1 MKKVSVLIPLYN
13 KENFILETIFSVDR
27 QITKD
32 AFKIEVIIVNDCST
46 DRSLEVVKDY
56 IWKNENVEVKI
67 IENEVNLGPSA
78 SLNKALEVLSG
89 DYVALLDADDVL
101 TRYSLHS
108 RFNAL
113 EKGNEYDWLSGL
125 ELRMEANG
133 NIIVG
138 REFVKYN
145 PPVEQKEIINGLLT
159 GELFL
164 PTSSLFFK
172 SKIFKNIKWIDSM
185 RSSPEFALC
194 IMVALAQFKLLLIEE
209 YVAIYRYHQEG
220 SSESLYQITKSNGQK
235 VKDFTTLKLYLE
247 SKLTKDQ
254 NKYLDVWIN
263 KWKQEQLDK

>member
-32 AFKIEVIIVNDCST
+32 VFKIEVIIVNDCST
-46 DRSLEVVKDY
+46 DRSLEIVKDY

-113 EKGNEYDWLSGL
+113 EKSNEYDWLSGL

-164 PTSSLFFK
+164 PTS
-172 SKIFKNIKWIDSM
+172 
-185 RSSPEFALC
+185 
-194 IMVALAQFKLLLIEE
+194 
-209 YVAIYRYHQEG
+209 
-220 SSESLYQITKSNGQK
+220 
-235 VKDFTTLKLYLE
+235 
-247 SKLTKDQ
+247 
-254 NKYLDVWIN
+254 
-263 KWKQEQLDK
+263 